1 MDIRLK
7 FFWIQFSIFESKK
20 IKQFNNFSAIVLLV
34 LSIQFLEGERPPSL
48 YTAKD
53 PKPWGLGSTPPTP
66 TKLKRLPSL
75 DTANNHTIAWEKV
88 KLFLILWT
96 QKFKNRIQN
105 WNFWKQNSKTKKLKK
120 ESPAGLPRTFKFGHK
135 MTETTNDFPCD
146 CAFGFKHSVNWRGCL
161 LWIRQITTQSPR
173 KSSDCFRRFCVQIEN
188 STGGHTGLKK
198 TNQRSKLAV

>member
-53 PKPWGLGSTPPTP
+53 PKPKGLGSKPLAQ

-75 DTANNHTIAWEKV
+75 DTANNHTIAWEKSKIV
-88 KLFLILWT
+88 FDFVDSKIQKSNPKLKFLI
-96 QKFKNRIQN
+96 F
-105 WNFWKQNSKTKKLKK
+105 
-120 ESPAGLPRTFKFGHK
+120 
-135 MTETTNDFPCD
+135 
-146 CAFGFKHSVNWRGCL
+146 
-161 LWIRQITTQSPR
+161 
-173 KSSDCFRRFCVQIEN
+173 EN
-188 STGGHTGLKK
+188 KI
-198 TNQRSKLAV
+198 